1 MQLRLSASAAWVFPV
16 TCVALLVAFAGLVA
30 PGPTP
35 PSLNPEN
42 LSGIPMSIGFSVVGA
57 LVVSRQPRHRL
68 GWLFLAIGLACGLT
82 LFLFGYA
89 YVGLET
95 KPGSLPGA
103 LAVGWVSSWIWALT
117 FAPAFTLGI
126 LLFPDGHLPT
136 KRWRWAAA
144 VPVAGIA
151 VDIAGTA
158 FAPGPFDGFPSHRNP
173 LGFRG
178 APGAMSALQNIGW
191 PLVAAGMVLG
201 VASLVARWRRAG
213 PGTLAR
219 RQITLLALAA
229 GTVTVMVL
237 MPGGGNN
244 AGSYVIGFAGMLLVP
259 AAVGTAIVRHRLYDI
274 DVTLN
279 RSLVYAALT
288 GSVLIAYAAVVGVA
302 GQVGGSDSAPA
313 AGVAAA
319 LVAVAL
325 LPMRGRLQRGVD
337 RLMYGEGGDPYRAV
351 TGLTDRLTA
360 VAAPGEALQTVV
372 DTIRS
377 ALRASYVAVE
387 IDGRTAAAAGSS
399 GDSAALVRP
408 IVHQGVTLGDLVV
421 ASRSGRGLDARERSL
436 VDELVRHAAPALLAA
451 RLTDDLQESRQRLVA
466 AREDDRRR
474 LRRDLHD
481 GLGPTLAGVALGIDV
496 AIGRLDVDPVEA
508 RALLKEVKDE
518 TNATVDEVRR
528 IAYALRPPALDE
540 LGLAGAVAQTAERLS
555 RGRGELVIDVEAVG
569 TLPALGAATEV
580 AAYRIATEA
589 MTNATRHSCAHH
601 VCVRLTADRT
611 LALDVRDD
619 GQGIAPDASPG
630 VGLAAMR
637 ERTAE
642 LGGTLEIVSDPTGTS
657 VRATLPLGIR

>member
-1 MQLRLSASAAWVFPV
+1 V
-16 TCVALLVAFAGLVA
+16 TCVALLAAFAGLVA
-30 PGPTP
+30 QGPTP
-35 PSLNPEN
+35 PSLSPEN

-68 GWLFLAIGLACGLT
+68 GWLFLAVGLACALT

-103 LAVGWVSSWIWALT
+103 LVVGWVSSWIWALT

-126 LLFPDGHLPT
+126 LLFPDGRLPSR
-136 KRWRWAAA
+136 RWRWAAA

-158 FAPGPFDGFPSHRNP
+158 FAPGRFDGFPSHDNP
-173 LGFRG
+173 VGFRG
-178 APGAMSALQNIGW
+178 AAPAMSALQTIGW
-191 PLVAAGMVLG
+191 PLVTAGMVLG
-201 VASLVARWRRAG
+201 VASQVARWRRAE

-237 MPGGGNN
+237 MPGGGND
-244 AGSYVIGFAGMLLVP
+244 AGSYVVGFALMLLVP

-288 GSVLIAYAAVVGVA
+288 ACVLVAYAAVVGVA
-302 GQVGGSDSAPA
+302 GQVAGADSAPA

-319 LVAVAL
+319 LAAVAL
-325 LPMRGRLQRGVD
+325 LPMRGRLQRGID

-351 TGLTDRLTA
+351 TGLADRLTA

-399 GDSAALVRP
+399 EGSAGLVRP

-421 ASRSGRGLDARERSL
+421 AGRSGRGLDARERSL

-451 RLTDDLQESRQRLVA
+451 RLTDDLQDSRQRLVA

-496 AIGRLDVDPVEA
+496 AIARLDVDPDEA

-540 LGLAGAVAQTAERLS
+540 LGLTGAVAQTAERLS
-555 RGRGELVIDVEAVG
+555 RGRGELLIEVEAIG
-569 TLPALGAATEV
+569 PLPALDAATEV

-589 MTNATRHSCAHH
+589 MTNATRHSSARHI
-601 VCVRLTADRT
+601 CVRLTADRE
-611 LALDVRDD
+611 LDLDVRDD
-619 GQGIAPDASPG
+619 GQGIAATASPG

-642 LGGTLEIVSDPTGTS
+642 LGGTLEIMSGPAGTS
-657 VRATLPLGIR
+657 VRASLPLGNR

>member
-1 MQLRLSASAAWVFPV
+1 M
-16 TCVALLVAFAGLVA
+16 TCVALLAAFAGLIA
-30 PGPTP
+30 QGPTP
-35 PSLNPEN
+35 PSLSPEN
-42 LSGIPMSIGFSVVGA
+42 LSGIPLSIGFSVVGA
-57 LVVSRQPRHRL
+57 VVVSRQSRHRL
-68 GWLFLAIGLACGLT
+68 GWLFLGVGLACALT

-103 LAVGWVSSWIWALT
+103 LAIGWVSSWIWALT

-136 KRWRWAAA
+136 RRWRWAAVVA
-144 VPVAGIA
+144 VAGIA
-151 VDIAGTA
+151 TNIAATA

-173 LGFRG
+173 LGIHG
-178 APGAMSALQNIGW
+178 ATGTMSALQNIGW
-191 PLVAAGMVLG
+191 PLVVAGMVLG
-201 VASLVARWRRAG
+201 VASLVARWRRAA

-237 MPGGGNN
+237 LPAGGTS
-244 AGSYVIGFAGMLLVP
+244 AGSYVFGFVLMLLVP
-259 AAVGTAIVRHRLYDI
+259 AAVGAAIVRHRLYDI
-274 DVTLN
+274 EVTLN

-288 GSVLIAYAAVVGVA
+288 GSVLIAYAAVVALA
-302 GQVGGSDSAPA
+302 GQVGGSDSAPV
-313 AGVAAA
+313 AGLAAA

-325 LPMRGRLQRGVD
+325 LPMRGRLQRGID

-351 TGLTDRLTA
+351 SALADRLTA

-372 DTIRS
+372 DSIRT
-377 ALRASYVAVE
+377 ALRAPYVAVK
-387 IDGRTAAAAGSS
+387 IGGRTAAAAGSS
-399 GDSAALVRP
+399 ADSATLVRP
-408 IVHQGVTLGDLVV
+408 IVHQGVPLGDLLV
-421 ASRSGRGLDARERSL
+421 AGRSGRGLDARERSL
-436 VDELVRHAAPALLAA
+436 VDELVRHAAPAMLAA
-451 RLTDDLQESRQRLVA
+451 RLTDDLQESRQRLVT

-508 RALLKEVKDE
+508 RALLKEVKEE

-555 RGRGELVIDVEAVG
+555 RGRDELVIIVEAPG
-569 TLPALGAATEV
+569 TLPALDAATEV
-580 AAYRIATEA
+580 AAYRIAAEA
-589 MTNATRHSCAHH
+589 MTNATKHSCATHI
-601 VCVRLTADRT
+601 CVRLTADRM
-611 LALDVRDD
+611 LSLDVRDD
-619 GQGIAPDASPG
+619 GHGIAPNTSHG
-630 VGLAAMR
+630 VGLSAMR

-642 LGGTLEIVSDPTGTS
+642 LGGTLDILSDPNGTS
-657 VRATLPLGIR
+657 IHANLPLAIR